1 MGLNNKLQSQEKK
14 KSSYIIPV
22 FIGGAIGAVLGV
34 VAYVKDWL

>member
-1 MGLNNKLQSQEKK
+1 MTLNNKLQNEGKK

-34 VAYVKDWL
+34 VAYVNDWL